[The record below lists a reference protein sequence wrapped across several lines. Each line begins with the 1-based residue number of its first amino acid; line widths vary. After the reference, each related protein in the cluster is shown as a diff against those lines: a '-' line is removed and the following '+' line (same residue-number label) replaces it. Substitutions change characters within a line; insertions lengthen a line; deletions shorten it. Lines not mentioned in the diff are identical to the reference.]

1 MLWTDFSAADILIVI
16 GFSVNLYYTMKL
28 IDGLDRRTKALEERL
43 GR

>member
-16 GFSVNLYYTMKL
+16 SLCINLYYTMKL
-28 IDGLDRRTKALEERL
+28 IDRLDQRIKALED